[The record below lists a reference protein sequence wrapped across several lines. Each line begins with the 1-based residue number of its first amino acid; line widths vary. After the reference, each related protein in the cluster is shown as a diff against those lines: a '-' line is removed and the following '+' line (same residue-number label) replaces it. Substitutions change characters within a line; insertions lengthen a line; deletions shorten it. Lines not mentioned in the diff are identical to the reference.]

1 MDVMQNNQIKIL
13 VLSLSCIFTIQAKEG
28 YLAKVGSK
36 PLSFDRPVLSIA
48 RVLAQLPPL
57 QKVTPD
63 PRTIFPSPSTNSAVL
78 SLAGLN
84 VGKSAT
90 NQTLDAGFPNRKS
103 PIDRAQSGE
112 NSSDLSSGGSDF
124 DGGLESVPTD
134 LSPQSLMPFFRPAN
148 GKGRKKISVGIPD
161 FQPGRPSSE
170 ASSSA
175 TYERQ

>member
-57 QKVTPD
+57 QKVTP
-63 PRTIFPSPSTNSAVL
+63 SPSTNSAVL

-90 NQTLDAGFPNRKS
+90 NQTLNAGFPNRKS

-112 NSSDLSSGGSDF
+112 NSTDLSSGGSDF

-148 GKGRKKISVGIPD
+148 GKGRKNISVGIPD